1 MNQELLDPFIVAQ
14 ELPEVLCGK
23 LRSGHSSCVRFNRRG
38 DLLASGRADGTVIIF
53 DVETNG
59 IARKLRGHTRQIQS
73 LSWSSSGRYLLSAS
87 QDWKCVLWDLQDGS
101 RLRTVKFEA
110 PVFIAE
116 LHPHNHF
123 QFVAALFEDQPVL
136 VDISADIPKK
146 RTLSSAPHRTPVER
160 ENVSEKQAAQDAKQ
174 QTTVAA
180 FTGTGNHILTGTRFG
195 WINMI
200 DTNTCETIYSTR
212 LSTKIILFIRFTS
225 SGEDFVV
232 NASDGIIRTLKL
244 PTFGDTSLDIDHF
257 SLEVEHKFQDVV
269 NRHTWSHVAF
279 SPTGEFVAASTFG
292 SHDIYIWER
301 KQGSLVKILALEDDK
316 EEVGAVEWHPDRPFI
331 VACGASEGEIYL
343 WSIQTPQR
351 WSALAPDFVEVEE
364 NVEYVEPEDEFD
376 IHPIEEL
383 HKRRLDREDEHVD
396 VLTMEPS
403 KNGLSEGQFR
413 MPVLLD
419 VGGSDSE
426 DDIIAIGAGQFR
438 RRTPGQGKDWA
449 GEESAG
455 SGEDQAGRRAATN
468 GSAKPQA
475 SKRRRGE

>member
-1 MNQELLDPFIVAQ
+1 MNQELLDPFILVQ
-14 ELPEVLCGK
+14 ELPEVLSGK
-23 LRSGHSSCVRFNRRG
+23 LRSGHATCIRFNRGG

-53 DVETNG
+53 DVGTNG

-73 LSWSSSGRYLLSAS
+73 LSWSANGRYLLSAS

-101 RLRTVKFEA
+101 RVRTVKFQA

-116 LHPHNHF
+116 LHPHDHF

-136 VDISADIPKK
+136 VDISSDIPKK
-146 RTLSSAPHRTPVER
+146 RSLSSAPHRTQVER

-174 QTTVAA
+174 QTTVAT
-180 FTGTGNHILTGTRFG
+180 FTGAGNYIFTGTRFG

-200 DTNTCETIYSTR
+200 DTRSCETIYSTR
-212 LSTKIILFIRFTS
+212 LSTKIILFIRFTA
-225 SGEDFVV
+225 SGQYFVV

-244 PTFGDTSLDIDHF
+244 PSFDDHNIDIDHF

-269 NRHTWSHVAF
+269 NRHSWSHVAF
-279 SPTGEFVAASTFG
+279 SPTGDYVAASTFG

-316 EEVGAVEWHPDRPFI
+316 EEVGAVEWHPERPFI

-351 WSALAPDFVEVEE
+351 WSALAPDFAEVEE

-383 HKRRLDREDEHVD
+383 HKRRLDREDEPVD
-396 VLTMEPS
+396 VLTIDRKFVGMNDS
-403 KNGLSEGQFR
+403 QFR

-426 DDIIAIGAGQFR
+426 DDIVAIGAGQFR

-449 GEESAG
+449 GDESAG
-455 SGEDQAGRRAATN
+455 SGEDQASRRAVTN
-468 GSAKPQA
+468 GTKSQVT
-475 SKRRRGE
+475 KRRRGE